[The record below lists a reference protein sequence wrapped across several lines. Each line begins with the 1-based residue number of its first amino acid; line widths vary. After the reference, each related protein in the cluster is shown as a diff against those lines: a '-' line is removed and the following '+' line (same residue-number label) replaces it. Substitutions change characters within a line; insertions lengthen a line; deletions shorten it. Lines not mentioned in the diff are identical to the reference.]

1 MYFDFD
7 DIDDVLN
14 ESDTEEGHPLIV
26 PATRTRFYN
35 SIHQQNFPFR
45 APIIDYVAKNPF
57 SHAGHF
63 KLIQACKFFFIKNP
77 IILVSM
83 IHNNMSGEKWFITVN
98 GEHIDIND
106 ISSNVWIT
114 DEIEISSLSS
124 TWQNEQPREAP
135 YISSIM
141 PKIYKSDIEQFILWH
156 HNIFLDDLIFLASK
170 CKLVSFSRV
179 TVENKDGS
187 KVALEKIIEALPK
200 VDDFYYFA
208 PNDADKNIFTSKTIE
223 DITKIPQFKN
233 LTSLVFQ
240 GLPDIFDINQFY
252 DYIKKNKKTK
262 IKLEF
267 RNQIS
272 FDYQNRLQEIV
283 DEIIE
288 AEYHDYR
295 IPMINFPDIDGE
307 SYKKLF
313 ELFK

>member
-7 DIDDVLN
+7 DIDDALN

-26 PATRTRFYN
+26 PATRTQFYDL
-35 SIHQQNFPFR
+35 IHQQNFPFR
-45 APIIDYVAKNPF
+45 APLIDYVAKNPL

-83 IHNNMSGEKWFITVN
+83 IHNNMSGEKWFIAVN

-106 ISSNVWIT
+106 ISSNVWVT
-114 DEIEISSLSS
+114 DVIEISSLSS
-124 TWQNEQPREAP
+124 TWEDEHPREAA

-141 PKIYKSDIEQFILWH
+141 PRIYKSDINQFILWH

-170 CKLVSFSRV
+170 CELVSFSRV
-179 TVENKDGS
+179 TVKNKDGS
-187 KVALEKIIEALPK
+187 KVALEKIIEALP
-200 VDDFYYFA
+200 
-208 PNDADKNIFTSKTIE
+208 E
-223 DITKIPQFKN
+223 
-233 LTSLVFQ
+233 
-240 GLPDIFDINQFY
+240 
-252 DYIKKNKKTK
+252 KNKKTK
-262 IKLEF
+262 IELKF

-283 DEIIE
+283 DEIIG

-295 IPMINFPDIDGE
+295 IPMFNFPDIDGE

-313 ELFK
+313 ELFN